1 MAGVPY
7 EVQECMQLINE
18 ISRELD
24 AIEAELP
31 SAAEGVKTDRLRR
44 ELRESAA
51 RYRSVAG
58 TLYRIG

>member
-7 EVQECMQLINE
+7 EVQECIQLINE
-18 ISRELD
+18 VSRELD

-31 SAAEGVKTDRLRR
+31 SAAKGVKTDRLWR
-44 ELRESAA
+44 ELRECAS